1 MYKPEDMVITSHI
14 CRGNYYSTF
23 SGSVSPCLRQNTIYK
38 NTNYIKCLRENYF
51 TFTVFTLLYA
61 P

>member
-1 MYKPEDMVITSHI
+1 MHKILIAGYNNAIFMDETAPKEEDMVITSHI

-38 NTNYIKCLRENYF
+38 TRISK
-51 TFTVFTLLYA
+51 
-61 P
+61 